1 MVADVGL
8 GFMQDTT
15 TDYLLRLRAE
25 KGIGQ
30 VARPPN
36 APWHNAVLKNE
47 SNVREALVRV
57 ALAGLYPRADTPKNW
72 DSVAALDCVLE
83 NTTQEARILDAGAES
98 YSVILPWLAL
108 NGYRNLIRI
117 NLAFEGKKTEGPI
130 VYEYGDITKTEY
142 PDNHFDAITCMSVVE
157 HGVDLAAYFAEMNR
171 ILRPGGVLVTS
182 TDYWETPIDTK
193 GKTCFEVPVHVFNE
207 AEVRTAIGVAE
218 EKGFEQ
224 TGPLDLSCDEKVVHW
239 KEVDL
244 RFTFLIVTLCKR
256 IVPDPM

>member
-1 MVADVGL
+1 
-8 GFMQDTT
+8 MQDTT
-15 TDYLLRLRAE
+15 AGYLYRLRQE
-25 KGIGQ
+25 KGIEHL
-30 VARPPN
+30 ARPPN

-47 SNVREALVRV
+47 SDVREALVRV
-57 ALAGLYPRADTPKNW
+57 KLAGLYPHRDTPKNW
-72 DSVAALDCVLE
+72 DSIAALDCVLK
-83 NTTQEARILDAGAES
+83 NTGQEARILDAGAET

-108 NGYRNLIRI
+108 NGYRKLIGN

-157 HGVDLAAYFAEMNR
+157 HGVDLAAYFSEMNR

-182 TDYWETPIDTK
+182 TDYWQTPIDTE
-193 GKTCFEVPVHVFNE
+193 GKTCFEVPVHVFSE
-207 AEVRTAIGVAE
+207 AEIRAAIGVAE
-218 EKGFEQ
+218 EKGFEP

-244 RFTFLIVTLCKR
+244 RFTFLIVTLRKR